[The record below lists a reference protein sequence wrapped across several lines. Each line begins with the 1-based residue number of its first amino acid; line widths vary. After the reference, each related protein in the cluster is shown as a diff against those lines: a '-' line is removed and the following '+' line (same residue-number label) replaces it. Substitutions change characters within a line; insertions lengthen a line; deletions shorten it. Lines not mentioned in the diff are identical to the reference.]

1 MLGAHKMDMK
11 KLIQKM
17 TDIEAGKKM
26 LNESVVDEC
35 GGSMP
40 MAPQQ
45 QGNPVTVSVNFNASG
60 AENVM
65 ELLNLLKNSGLQ
77 AAEGP
82 SMPSQGMRMDMENFR
97 NIVDAGDD
105 MDNMDDIVDVN
116 PKDDVKAKFS
126 IGSKGDGAIKGMSK
140 AESAEWSNGP
150 NEIYAD
156 HQLMTKD
163 LSGGLNRQ
171 KQSFKP
177 AAKGD
182 NPMAVKHESVDK
194 DSLKIRLLQALE
206 EKKSAKKPDA
216 DGDGV
221 PDWADK
227 NPGKDDNASND
238 AKDSKPKKG
247 KVPPQFA
254 KKKVDEVSN
263 KTLKSYAKAA
273 SSSSHP
279 RSASNLASKAAY
291 ALGKSPDDDFTAGER
306 DDKKSAKRSNF
317 IGKAIDRIAAKEAS
331 APIRKNAAHEKEP
344 TLPNKRAYD
353 LEKAGEK
360 KKPVSLKKAPWET
373 NESTVSEN
381 RRFRLVVK
389 SDNGNRAVKIYK
401 DTDWE
406 EYVVKHYENGQYLK
420 DADYFDSDKQA
431 AVDTAKHF
439 LSQAKTQESSIA
451 ERSTGDYSAKKARA
465 GKDIGKPGKQFSKI
479 AKSAAK
485 RYGSEEKGKK
495 VAGAVLAKLRKK

>member
-1 MLGAHKMDMK
+1 MDMK

-26 LNESVVDEC
+26 LNESVIDEC

-60 AENVM
+60 ADNVM

-82 SMPSQGMRMDMENFR
+82 SSPSQGMRMDMEHFR
-97 NIVDAGDD
+97 DIVDAGDD
-105 MDNMDDIVDVN
+105 EDDENEIDVKFDMDDEE
-116 PKDDVKAKFS
+116 
-126 IGSKGDGAIKGMSK
+126 GIKGMSK
-140 AESAEWSNGP
+140 AESAKWDNEPG
-150 NEIYAD
+150 EIYGD
-156 HQLMTKD
+156 HQQMTQD

-171 KQSFKP
+171 KKMFKP

-182 NPMAVKHESVDK
+182 NPMAVKHEGVNK
-194 DSLKIRLLQALE
+194 DNLKSRLLQALE
-206 EKKSAKKPDA
+206 EKKSEKKPDK

-227 NPGKDDNASND
+227 KPGKDDNAD
-238 AKDSKPKKG
+238 KDDKDSKPKKG

-263 KTLKSYAKAA
+263 KTLKAYAKAA
-273 SSSSHP
+273 SGSSHP
-279 RSASNLASKAAY
+279 SSASNLASKAAY
-291 ALGKSPDDDFTAGER
+291 ALGKSPEDDFTSGER
-306 DDKKSAKRSNF
+306 DDKKSATRSKY
-317 IGKAIDRIAAKEAS
+317 ISKAIDRIAKEAS
-331 APIRKNAAHEKEP
+331 APIRKNAAHKKEP
-344 TLPNKRAYD
+344 SLPNKRAYD
-353 LEKAGEK
+353 LEKASETK
-360 KKPVSLKKAPWET
+360 KKVSLPKAPWD
-373 NESTVSEN
+373 
-381 RRFRLVVK
+381 K
-389 SDNGNRAVKIYK
+389 KK
-401 DTDWE
+401 DT
-406 EYVVKHYENGQYLK
+406 
-420 DADYFDSDKQA
+420 
-431 AVDTAKHF
+431 
-439 LSQAKTQESSIA
+439 TQES
-451 ERSTGDYSAKKARA
+451 STGDYSAKKARA

-479 AKSAAK
+479 AASAAK

>member
-1 MLGAHKMDMK
+1 MDMK

-17 TDIEAGKKM
+17 TDLEAGKQM

-77 AAEGP
+77 AADGP

-105 MDNMDDIVDVN
+105 ENEIDVKFDMDDE
-116 PKDDVKAKFS
+116 
-126 IGSKGDGAIKGMSK
+126 KGIKGMSK
-140 AESAEWSNGP
+140 AESAKWGNNP

-156 HQLMTKD
+156 HQTMTKD

-171 KQSFKP
+171 KKMYKP

-182 NPMAVKHESVDK
+182 NPIAVKQEGVDK
-194 DSLKIRLLQALE
+194 DYLKSRLLQALE
-206 EKKSAKKPDA
+206 EKKSSKKPDA

-227 NPGKDDNASND
+227 KPGKDDHAD
-238 AKDSKPKKG
+238 
-247 KVPPQFA
+247 
-254 KKKVDEVSN
+254 KKKVGEARKTIYHSWEEV
-263 KTLKSYAKAA
+263 
-273 SSSSHP
+273 
-279 RSASNLASKAAY
+279 
-291 ALGKSPDDDFTAGER
+291 
-306 DDKKSAKRSNF
+306 
-317 IGKAIDRIAAKEAS
+317 
-331 APIRKNAAHEKEP
+331 P
-344 TLPNKRAYD
+344 TPLPNKKAYAVD
-353 LEKAGEK
+353 KASEK
-360 KKPVSLKKAPWET
+360 KKPVSVKKAPWDKKEKGET
-373 NESTVSEN
+373 NE
-381 RRFRLVVK
+381 
-389 SDNGNRAVKIYK
+389 A
-401 DTDWE
+401 
-406 EYVVKHYENGQYLK
+406 
-420 DADYFDSDKQA
+420 
-431 AVDTAKHF
+431 
-439 LSQAKTQESSIA
+439 
-451 ERSTGDYSAKKARA
+451 STGDYSAKKARA

-479 AKSAAK
+479 AAGAAK